1 MRILG
6 ICANATT
13 DKRLRAAILL
23 YTPISILNEEDPSAV
38 PQLITE
44 FQQMSRVVVSDDLH
58 DVYCAWLTF
67 FTEYNGRITFTTK
80 ERQEGYY
87 LITKFTIT

>member
-23 YTPISILNEEDPSAV
+23 YTPISILNEEDPSAI

-44 FQQMSRVVVSDDLH
+44 FEQMSHVVVSDDLH

-67 FTEYNGRITFTTK
+67 FKEYNGRITFTTK

-87 LITKFTIT
+87 LITKFTIM

>member
-1 MRILG
+1 MQILG
-6 ICANATT
+6 ICADATS

-44 FQQMSRVVVSDDLH
+44 FEQMSRVVVSDDLH

-67 FTEYNGRITFTTK
+67 FKEYNGKITFTTK